1 MSDNEKIAFLDADV
15 IIKMNN
21 NGSKLLENLL
31 DIFAECYLHKH
42 VYKEVKWPK
51 ETVKLLYQLIDKDV
65 IKLISDRDLYNKL
78 EIKKMFIYS
87 LQQVWDIFGLNYE
100 NIYNDLEKYIDNEQ
114 KFFKKLKELDKN
126 IEDNLGEIRTLQMI
140 ILLREIEWD
149 KINYFISD
157 DRRACNSI
165 ILKYGST
172 LTEQKLY
179 GISLISS
186 LYLLKING
194 YTKNK
199 ALKLIE
205 NLPSSKSKIFYEKNR
220 MDKMNNKE
228 IINNLYDGNLK
239 LLKNGDFLLK

>member
-1 MSDNEKIAFLDADV
+1 M
-15 IIKMNN
+15 
-21 NGSKLLENLL
+21 
-31 DIFAECYLHKH
+31 
-42 VYKEVKWPK
+42 
-51 ETVKLLYQLIDKDV
+51 
-65 IKLISDRDLYNKL
+65 
-78 EIKKMFIYS
+78 
-87 LQQVWDIFGLNYE
+87 
-100 NIYNDLEKYIDNEQ
+100 
-114 KFFKKLKELDKN
+114 KELDKN

>member
-1 MSDNEKIAFLDADV
+1 MSDNEKIACLDADV

-31 DIFAECYLHKH
+31 EIFSECYLHKH

-51 ETVKLLYQLIDKDV
+51 ETVKLLDQLIDQDV
-65 IKLISDRDLYNKL
+65 IKLISDRVLYNKL
-78 EIKKMFIYS
+78 EMKKMFIYS
-87 LQQVWDIFGLNYE
+87 LQQVCEIFGLNYE
-100 NIYNDLEKYIDNEQ
+100 NIYYDLEKYIDNEQ
-114 KFFKKLKELDKN
+114 KFFKKLKELDEN

-172 LTEQKLY
+172 LTKQKLY